1 MIPDSYRTSSP
12 DAFEVHGEGESP
24 VAANRIDIKVDA
36 NALAIVALIF
46 SVGALVAIYMSSQA
60 QDRLAAKDQQ
70 VVDAKILAGVAKT
83 EATANAAQVN
93 ARVALDK
100 VQNVKVEL
108 AKRGI
113 NIKDD

>member
-1 MIPDSYRTSSP
+1 VIPDSYRTRSA
-12 DAFEVHGEGESP
+12 DAFEVHGEPDSNIL
-24 VAANRIDIKVDA
+24 ANRVSIKVDA

-46 SVGALVAIYMSSQA
+46 SVGALVALYVSGQA
-60 QDRLAAKDQQ
+60 QDRLATKDQQ
-70 VVDAKILAGVAKT
+70 VVDSKIQAGVAKT

>member
-1 MIPDSYRTSSP
+1 MIPDSYRIRSP

-24 VAANRIDIKVDA
+24 IAANRIDIKVDA
-36 NALAIVALIF
+36 NALAIVALIL
-46 SVGALVAIYMSSQA
+46 SVGAMVALYMSSQA
-60 QDRLAAKDQQ
+60 SDRLAAKEQQ
-70 VVDAKILAGVAKT
+70 VVDSKILAGIAKT
-83 EATANAAQVN
+83 EAIANAAQVN

-113 NIKDD
+113 SIKDD